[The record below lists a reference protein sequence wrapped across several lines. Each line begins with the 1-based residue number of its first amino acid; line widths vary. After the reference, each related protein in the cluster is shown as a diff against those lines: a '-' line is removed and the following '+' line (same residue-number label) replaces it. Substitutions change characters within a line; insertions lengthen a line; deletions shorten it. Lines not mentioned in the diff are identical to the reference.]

1 MSKESVIKHIKK
13 ALCSKEYKGGI
24 KKEFKDKSNKN
35 AMKLIKELKK
45 KWINP
50 KSELGWFIRIKFIT
64 IKDLMAEEKWI
75 LLENISQITTEMN
88 K

>member
-13 ALCSKEYKGGI
+13 ALCYKEYKGGI

-50 KSELGWFIRIKFIT
+50 KSELG
-64 IKDLMAEEKWI
+64 
-75 LLENISQITTEMN
+75 
-88 K
+88 